1 MLHSTPCRL
10 LEVVPLPNRR
20 GSVTAAAAG
29 PGAVTAH
36 DEQPHLREGVAFKE
50 RFGSW
55 VVEAWWPL
63 GARGGPHELHIVP
76 ANDDAQPAEIA
87 RGISTVTLSELPLAR
102 MTEHHLR
109 VAPSVDQAAE
119 RFRQI
124 AEEVALARGRSDV
137 FFAMIAREY
146 ARLAAAGER
155 KPVAVIATM
164 TGKSTDAVR
173 QWVRRARQDGYL
185 TEGESGKTGG
195 ELTQLARTVLS
206 EAGRR

>member
-1 MLHSTPCRL
+1 MS
-10 LEVVPLPNRR
+10 
-20 GSVTAAAAG
+20 
-29 PGAVTAH
+29 AH
-36 DEQPHLREGVAFKE
+36 EEQPHLREGVVAKE

-55 VVEAWWPL
+55 VAEAWWPI
-63 GARGGPHELHIVP
+63 GARGGPHELRIVP
-76 ANDDAQPAEIA
+76 AEDDAQPAEIA

-109 VAPSVDQAAE
+109 IAPAVDEAAE

-124 AEEVALARGRSDV
+124 GAEVALARGRSGV

-195 ELTQLARTVLS
+195 QLTELARTVLS
-206 EAGRR
+206 KEGKQ